1 MSMQLPLKTAFEGNI
16 NYYNNIS
23 AQGRNKGS
31 ITTWMGARKV
41 FMKNKLNAR
50 VSISDPFGRANNSSY
65 NEGNNFTVQSFNT
78 NNTSNV
84 SISLN
89 YRFAR
94 VSKTKVPPASEVVKP

>member
-1 MSMQLPLKTAFEGNI
+1 MQLPFKTAFEGNL

-50 VSISDPFGRANNSSY
+50 VNINDPFGRANNSSFS
-65 NEGNNFTVQSFNT
+65 EGANFRVQNFNT
-78 NNTSNV
+78 NNSSNV
-84 SISLN
+84 TLSLN

-94 VSKTKVPPASEVVKP
+94 VSKAKVPPAPNPSTP